1 MDYFTNFTHFI
12 LHDSYFALPST
23 LLRLQLELI
32 SLKIFDTDCKRN
44 IFKSMETRFANA
56 EHLLG
61 WVHMKNS
68 IQKKLTELSIKD
80 DRLINCVLSTS
91 LSLYA

>member
-1 MDYFTNFTHFI
+1 
-12 LHDSYFALPST
+12 
-23 LLRLQLELI
+23 
-32 SLKIFDTDCKRN
+32 
-44 IFKSMETRFANA
+44 METRFANA